1 MDQTWELKA
10 KIEALLVAS
19 DHAVTIQA
27 LAQCLDVTEDEADE
41 VLRELEADLQ
51 GADRGIQ
58 LRRRPH
64 GVRIET
70 KPQYADL
77 IGRLLPERKA
87 KPITSQALETLA
99 IVALKQP
106 VSTGDINAIR
116 GIESAGTVQTLRNRK
131 LIARSPRLGPRRE
144 RIWRTTQLFLDTFG
158 LASLDDLYKEG
169 CMEEIFASVYSGDMV
184 AEDRTAPSNN
194 GAAGD
199 IEGVPQE
206 VGIQARNNH

>member
-1 MDQTWELKA
+1 MEETWELKP
-10 KIEALLVAS
+10 KIEALLIAS
-19 DHAVTIQA
+19 DRPATIQA
-27 LAQCLDVTEDEADE
+27 LAQCLNVGEDEVDAALQE
-41 VLRELEADLQ
+41 FEADLLA
-51 GADRGIQ
+51 ADRGIQ

-158 LASLDDLYKEG
+158 LASLDELYKEG
-169 CMEEIFASVYSGDMV
+169 RMEEVFASVYSAEMV
-184 AEDRTAPSNN
+184 AEAGKAHSNN

-199 IEGVPQE
+199 VE
-206 VGIQARNNH
+206 AS

>member
-1 MDQTWELKA
+1 MEETWELKP
-10 KIEALLVAS
+10 KIEALLIAS
-19 DHAVTIQA
+19 DRPVTIQA
-27 LAQCLDVTEDEADE
+27 LAQCLSVGEDEVDAAMQE
-41 VLRELEADLQ
+41 FEADLL

-64 GVRIET
+64 GIRIET

-131 LIARSPRLGPRRE
+131 LIARSPRLGLRRE
-144 RIWRTTQLFLDTFG
+144 RIWRTTQLFLDIFG
-158 LASLDDLYKEG
+158 LASLNELYKEG
-169 CMEEIFASVYSGDMV
+169 RMEEVFTSLYSGTMG
-184 AEDRTAPSNN
+184 AEDRAAPLNH
-194 GAAGD
+194 A
-199 IEGVPQE
+199 
-206 VGIQARNNH
+206 ARNENETS

>member
-1 MDQTWELKA
+1 
-10 KIEALLVAS
+10 
-19 DHAVTIQA
+19 
-27 LAQCLDVTEDEADE
+27 LA
-41 VLRELEADLQ
+41 
-51 GADRGIQ
+51 ADRGIQ

-158 LASLDDLYKEG
+158 LASLDELYKEG
-169 CMEEIFASVYSGDMV
+169 RMEEVFASVYIAEMV
-184 AEDRTAPSNN
+184 AEAGKAHSNN

-199 IEGVPQE
+199 VE
-206 VGIQARNNH
+206 AS

>member
-1 MDQTWELKA
+1 MEETWELKP
-10 KIEALLVAS
+10 KIEALLIAS
-19 DHAVTIQA
+19 DRPATIQA
-27 LAQCLDVTEDEADE
+27 LAQCLNVGEDEVDAALQE
-41 VLRELEADLQ
+41 FEADLLA
-51 GADRGIQ
+51 ADRGIQ
-58 LRRRPH
+58 LRCRPH

-158 LASLDDLYKEG
+158 LASLDELYKEG
-169 CMEEIFASVYSGDMV
+169 RMEEVFASVYSGE
-184 AEDRTAPSNN
+184 AGAGEGEASSNN
-194 GAAGD
+194 ALTGD
-199 IEGVPQE
+199 IEGP
-206 VGIQARNNH
+206 